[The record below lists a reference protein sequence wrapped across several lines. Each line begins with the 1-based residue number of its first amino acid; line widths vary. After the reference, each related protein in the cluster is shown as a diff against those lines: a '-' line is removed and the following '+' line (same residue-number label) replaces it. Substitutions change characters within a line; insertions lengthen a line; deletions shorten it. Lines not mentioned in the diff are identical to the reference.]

1 MDRRIWKINTEGKD
15 AICEIE
21 EKIKVLVWQE
31 TYKEANIRIDLYSE
45 MDRSL
50 LSDMNIDYIKRR
62 KEGDL
67 LDSER
72 QNESNEEKI
81 IKA

>member
-1 MDRRIWKINTEGKD
+1 
-15 AICEIE
+15 
-21 EKIKVLVWQE
+21 
-31 TYKEANIRIDLYSE
+31 